1 LNSRPFSFQVL
12 AEESRL
18 ARCDNHLERKL
29 SALTGQYADRLA
41 FDRLLHAGDRVV
53 YEVYEMLRPE
63 VAGDLRSGLSV
74 VHPGR
79 VGNEFFMT
87 KGHFHSIVDT
97 AEVYYCLKGRGLML
111 MENAA
116 GEWAVEE
123 MAPGCAVH
131 VAPGWAHRSVNIGD
145 DEDLVT
151 FFVYPAD
158 AGHDYGTIERRGF
171 RKLVLKA
178 DGGYRIADNPAW
190 PEPPSNR

>member
-1 LNSRPFSFQVL
+1 
-12 AEESRL
+12 
-18 ARCDNHLERKL
+18 
-29 SALTGQYADRLA
+29 
-41 FDRLLHAGDRVV
+41 
-53 YEVYEMLRPE
+53 
-63 VAGDLRSGLSV
+63 
-74 VHPGR
+74 
-79 VGNEFFMT
+79 
-87 KGHFHSIVDT
+87 SIVDT

-111 MENAA
+111 MENPA

-131 VAPGWAHRSVNIGD
+131 VAPGWAHRSVNIGA

-190 PEPPSNR
+190 SEPSSNR